1 MILTLASILR
11 FTYRLILLIG
21 FMLFLL
27 VPSLMIVK
35 HHRRQGTNE
44 GHRKADAAGVRLS
57 SRMVWFFGIHVQ
69 VRGTPVEGP
78 VMIVANH
85 ISWLDIPV
93 LHSARAMGF
102 VGKAEI
108 ERWPVFSLIGDA
120 GGTIYHHRG
129 NHNSASD
136 VVTVMIQRL
145 KQGRRVAIFP
155 EGGILPDNC
164 SVRTFHARMFRAAVD
179 AESMVQ
185 PVMIRYMNDGQRD
198 DDISFR
204 KGEGMMANLAR
215 LLARRGVVADLD
227 FLPPIEAAGKPRR
240 VLAESARVAV
250 ATSYA
255 G

>member
-1 MILTLASILR
+1 MISALVSILR
-11 FTYRLILLIG
+11 FGYRSILLIG

-27 VPSLMIVK
+27 FPSLMIVN
-35 HHRRQGTNE
+35 HHRGRGTNE

-93 LHSARAMGF
+93 LHCARAMGF

-108 ERWPVFSLIGDA
+108 ERWPVFGHIGNA

-129 NHNSASD
+129 NHDSASD
-136 VVTVMIQRL
+136 VVTAMVQRL

-155 EGGILPDNC
+155 EGGILPGN
-164 SVRTFHARMFRAAVD
+164 SVRVFHARMFRAAVD
-179 AESMVQ
+179 AECMVQ

-204 KGEGMMANLAR
+204 KGEGMMANLVR

-240 VLAESARVAV
+240 ELANSARVAV